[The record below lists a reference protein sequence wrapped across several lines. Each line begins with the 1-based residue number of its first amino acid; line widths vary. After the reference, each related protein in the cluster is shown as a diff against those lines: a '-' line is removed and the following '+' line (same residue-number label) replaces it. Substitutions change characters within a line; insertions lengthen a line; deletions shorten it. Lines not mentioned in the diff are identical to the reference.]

1 MLTSKAGSSILY
13 LPHLFLLP
21 PSFGIRWELATLENN
36 IFLLM
41 NDIYTTNKSRM
52 GAAAHMYPYVP
63 WCVGRSF
70 GLDHTCEFKSCIV
83 RVMRFIKILC
93 RAVDNPNA
101 PKSAPGHEFYWF
113 KWAGS
118 MITWNPFVHKK
129 EEVVV
134 CLFVYHICLVCC
146 YEQYPCNRCIF
157 INLSLVLC
165 KNNGHES
172 CSLIVWHFLIFS
184 IKIFMVQIPLTL
196 IVTIEKKF
204 YVLLRK
210 YFCPYL

>member
-118 MITWNPFVHKK
+118 MITCIKPF
-129 EEVVV
+129 
-134 CLFVYHICLVCC
+134 
-146 YEQYPCNRCIF
+146 
-157 INLSLVLC
+157 
-165 KNNGHES
+165 
-172 CSLIVWHFLIFS
+172 CS
-184 IKIFMVQIPLTL
+184 
-196 IVTIEKKF
+196 
-204 YVLLRK
+204 
-210 YFCPYL
+210 